1 MKQDGAPKKPKT
13 TKKRVSDKPKTKTK
27 TETSKKAKVSTS
39 TTASAPAPAPA
50 EQSAAKSN
58 TMAEQPAAAPTAASQ
73 TVAQP
78 IAQPALPPQMAM
90 GQRKSKAGLIIA
102 ICAAILFVL
111 LAIAGATAYAFY
123 QKPENVLLDAVSK
136 LPLATKVSTKTTV
149 NSNFSYEADGV
160 NIKFKKF
167 TFDTGAENAPKLDAN
182 AELALEVNGKELSL
196 KASGLATDNGTVY
209 FKVDNIVSS
218 IKETLS
224 ILHQKLPAQ
233 AEKHLK
239 KIDGKWAKYSLADVR
254 KQDKKSADQLQCVID
269 AYKKYSKD
277 DKAKHQISSVY
288 KKHPFI
294 IIDKEV
300 KSQNGNFG
308 YDVSVDDDKAEAFW
322 KDFRETSFAKSV
334 ESCAPN
340 VSSSSS
346 DTYKS
351 AKKAKSK
358 ADATMTVWVSQWS
371 HELRGV
377 DVKATNLKTDSH
389 SDKSYNVSA
398 KTVIDFGKGSQV
410 AVPSDAISAEEWART
425 ISQSFQSVAGGSYLS
440 APTVDTDNDLE
451 YSDYDD

>member
-39 TTASAPAPAPA
+39 TTASAPAPA

-58 TMAEQPAAAPTAASQ
+58 AVAEQPAAAPVIANQ
-73 TVAQP
+73 TMAQP

-102 ICAAILFVL
+102 ICAAVLVVL
-111 LAIAGATAYAFY
+111 LAIVGATAYAFY

-160 NIKFKKF
+160 KIKFKRF
-167 TFDTGAENAPKLDAN
+167 TFDTGAENTPKFDAN
-182 AELALEVNGKELSL
+182 AELVLEVNGKELSL
-196 KASGLATDNGTVY
+196 KASGLVTDNGTVY
-209 FKVDNIVSS
+209 FKDNIVSS

-239 KIDGKWAKYSLADVR
+239 KIDGKWVKYSLADAR
-254 KQDKKSADQLQCVID
+254 KQDKKSANQLQCVID

-300 KSQNGNFG
+300 KSQSGNFG

-377 DVKATNLKTDSH
+377 DVKATNLKTDSR
-389 SDKSYNVSA
+389 SDKNYNVSA
-398 KTVIDFGKGSQV
+398 KTVIDFSKGSQV
-410 AVPSDAISAEEWART
+410 AVPGDTISAEEWARA
-425 ISQSFQSVAGGSYLS
+425 ISQSFQSVAVGSYLS
-440 APTVDTDNDLE
+440 APTADADNDLE
-451 YSDYDD
+451 YGDYDD

>member
-1 MKQDGAPKKPKT
+1 MKQDGASKKPKT

-27 TETSKKAKVSTS
+27 TETSKKAKASTS
-39 TTASAPAPAPA
+39 TTAPAAA
-50 EQSAAKSN
+50 EQSAAKSSAVN
-58 TMAEQPAAAPTAASQ
+58 AVAEQPAVAPVVANQ

-90 GQRKSKAGLIIA
+90 GQRKSKVGLIIA
-102 ICAAILFVL
+102 ICAAVLVVL

-167 TFDTGAENAPKLDAN
+167 TFDTAAENTPKFDAN
-182 AELALEVNGKELSL
+182 AELVLEVNGKELSL
-196 KASGLATDNGTVY
+196 KASGLVTDNGTVY
-209 FKVDNIVSS
+209 FKDNIVSS

-239 KIDGKWAKYSLADVR
+239 KIDGKWVKYSLADAR
-254 KQDKKSADQLQCVID
+254 KQDKKSANQLQCVID

-300 KSQNGNFG
+300 KSQSGNFG

-377 DVKATNLKTDSH
+377 DVKATNLKTDSR
-389 SDKSYNVSA
+389 SDKNYNVSA
-398 KTVIDFGKGSQV
+398 KTIIDFSKGSQV

-451 YSDYDD
+451 YGDYDD

>member
-1 MKQDGAPKKPKT
+1 MKQDGVPKKPKT
-13 TKKRVSDKPKTKTK
+13 TKKRVSNKPKTKAK

-39 TTASAPAPAPA
+39 TTEPAPAAA

-58 TMAEQPAAAPTAASQ
+58 TVAEQPAAAPTAASQ
-73 TVAQP
+73 TMTQP
-78 IAQPALPPQMAM
+78 MTQPVLPPQMAM
-90 GQRKSKAGLIIA
+90 GQRKSKVGLIIA
-102 ICAAILFVL
+102 ICAAVLVVL

-167 TFDTGAENAPKLDAN
+167 TFDTAAENTPKFDAN
-182 AELALEVNGKELSL
+182 AELVLEVNGKELSL
-196 KASGLATDNGTVY
+196 KASGLVTDNGTVY
-209 FKVDNIVSS
+209 FKDNIVSS

-239 KIDGKWAKYSLADVR
+239 KIDGKWVKYSLADAR
-254 KQDKKSADQLQCVID
+254 KQDKKSANQLQCVID

-300 KSQNGNFG
+300 KSQSGNFG

-377 DVKATNLKTDSH
+377 DVKAANLKTDSR
-389 SDKSYNVSA
+389 SDKNYNVSA
-398 KTVIDFGKGSQV
+398 KTVIDFSKGSQV
-410 AVPSDAISAEEWART
+410 AVPSDAISAEEWARA

-451 YSDYDD
+451 YGDYDD

>member
-13 TKKRVSDKPKTKTK
+13 TKKRVSDKPKAKVK

-39 TTASAPAPAPA
+39 TTASAPAPA

-58 TMAEQPAAAPTAASQ
+58 TVAEQPAVAPVVANQ

-102 ICAAILFVL
+102 ICAAVLVVL

-167 TFDTGAENAPKLDAN
+167 TFDTGAENTPKFDAN
-182 AELALEVNGKELSL
+182 AELVLEVNGKELSL
-196 KASGLATDNGTVY
+196 KASGLVTDNGTVY
-209 FKVDNIVSS
+209 FKDNIVSS

-239 KIDGKWAKYSLADVR
+239 KIDGKWVKYSLADAR
-254 KQDKKSADQLQCVID
+254 KQDKKSANQLQCVID

-377 DVKATNLKTDSH
+377 DVKATNLKTDSR
-389 SDKSYNVSA
+389 SDKNYNVSA
-398 KTVIDFGKGSQV
+398 KTVIDFSKGSQV
-410 AVPSDAISAEEWART
+410 TVPSDAISAEEWAIA

>member
-13 TKKRVSDKPKTKTK
+13 TKKRVSDKPKTKAK

-39 TTASAPAPAPA
+39 TTAPAAA
-50 EQSAAKSN
+50 EQSTAKSN
-58 TMAEQPAAAPTAASQ
+58 TVAEQLAAAPTAANQ

-102 ICAAILFVL
+102 ICAAILVVL
-111 LAIAGATAYAFY
+111 LAVAGATAYAFY

-149 NSNFSYEADGV
+149 NSNFSYEADGMNV
-160 NIKFKKF
+160 KFKKF
-167 TFDTGAENAPKLDAN
+167 TFDTGAENTPKLDAN

-209 FKVDNIVSS
+209 FKVDNIVSN

-294 IIDKEV
+294 IIDEEV

-340 VSSSSS
+340 VSSSS

-377 DVKATNLKTDSH
+377 DVKATNLKTDSR
-389 SDKSYNVSA
+389 SDKNYNVSA
-398 KTVIDFGKGSQV
+398 KTVIDFSKGSQV
-410 AVPSDAISAEEWART
+410 AVPGDAISAEEWARA
-425 ISQSFQSVAGGSYLS
+425 ISQSFQSVSGGSYLS
-440 APTVDTDNDLE
+440 APTVDADNDLE
-451 YSDYDD
+451 YGDYDD

>member
-1 MKQDGAPKKPKT
+1 MKQDGVPKKPKT
-13 TKKRVSDKPKTKTK
+13 TKKRVSNKPKTKAK

-39 TTASAPAPAPA
+39 TTEPAPAAA

-58 TMAEQPAAAPTAASQ
+58 TVAEQPAAAPTAASQ
-73 TVAQP
+73 TMTQP
-78 IAQPALPPQMAM
+78 MTQPVLPPQMAM
-90 GQRKSKAGLIIA
+90 GQRKSKVGLIIA
-102 ICAAILFVL
+102 ICAAVLVVL

-123 QKPENVLLDAVSK
+123 QRPENVLLDAVSK

-160 NIKFKKF
+160 KIKFKRF
-167 TFDTGAENAPKLDAN
+167 TFDTGAENTPKFDAN
-182 AELALEVNGKELSL
+182 AELVLEVNGKELSL
-196 KASGLATDNGTVY
+196 KASGLVTDNGTVY
-209 FKVDNIVSS
+209 FKDNIVSS

-239 KIDGKWAKYSLADVR
+239 KIDGKWVKYSLADAR
-254 KQDKKSADQLQCVID
+254 KQDKKSANQLQCVID

-300 KSQNGNFG
+300 KSQSGNFG

-377 DVKATNLKTDSH
+377 DVKATNLKTDSR
-389 SDKSYNVSA
+389 SDKNYNVSA
-398 KTVIDFGKGSQV
+398 KTVIDFSKGSQV
-410 AVPSDAISAEEWART
+410 AVPGDAISAEEWARA
-425 ISQSFQSVAGGSYLS
+425 ISQSFQSVAVGSYLS
-440 APTVDTDNDLE
+440 APTADADNDLE
-451 YSDYDD
+451 YGDYDD

>member
-1 MKQDGAPKKPKT
+1 MKQDGASKKPKT

-27 TETSKKAKVSTS
+27 TETSKKAKASTS
-39 TTASAPAPAPA
+39 TTAPAAA
-50 EQSAAKSN
+50 EQSAAKSSAVN
-58 TMAEQPAAAPTAASQ
+58 AVAEQPAVAPVVANQ

-90 GQRKSKAGLIIA
+90 GQRKSKVGLIIA
-102 ICAAILFVL
+102 ICAAVLVVL

-167 TFDTGAENAPKLDAN
+167 TFDTAAENTPKFDAN
-182 AELALEVNGKELSL
+182 AELVLEVNGKELSL
-196 KASGLATDNGTVY
+196 KASGLVTDNGTVY
-209 FKVDNIVSS
+209 FKDNIVSS

-239 KIDGKWAKYSLADVR
+239 KIDGKWVKYSLADAR
-254 KQDKKSADQLQCVID
+254 KQDKKSANQLQCVID

-377 DVKATNLKTDSH
+377 DVKATNLKTDSR
-389 SDKSYNVSA
+389 SDKNYNVSA
-398 KTVIDFGKGSQV
+398 KTIIDFSKGSQV
-410 AVPSDAISAEEWART
+410 AVPSDAISAEEWARA

-451 YSDYDD
+451 YGDYDD

>member
-39 TTASAPAPAPA
+39 TTASAPAPA

-58 TMAEQPAAAPTAASQ
+58 AVAEQPAAAPVIANQ
-73 TVAQP
+73 TMAQP

-90 GQRKSKAGLIIA
+90 GQRKSKVGLIIA
-102 ICAAILFVL
+102 ICAAVLVVL

-160 NIKFKKF
+160 KIKFKRF
-167 TFDTGAENAPKLDAN
+167 TFDTGAENTPKFDAN
-182 AELALEVNGKELSL
+182 AELVLEVNGKELSL
-196 KASGLATDNGTVY
+196 KASGLVTDNGTVY
-209 FKVDNIVSS
+209 FKDNIVSS

-239 KIDGKWAKYSLADVR
+239 KIDGKWVKYSLADAR
-254 KQDKKSADQLQCVID
+254 KQDKKSANQLQCVID

-300 KSQNGNFG
+300 KSQSGNFG

-358 ADATMTVWVSQWS
+358 ADATVTVWVSQWS

-377 DVKATNLKTDSH
+377 DVKATNLKTDSR
-389 SDKSYNVSA
+389 SDKNYNVSA
-398 KTVIDFGKGSQV
+398 KTVIDFSKGSQV
-410 AVPSDAISAEEWART
+410 AVPSDAISAEEWASA
-425 ISQSFQSVAGGSYLS
+425 ISQSFQSVAGGSRLP
-440 APTVDTDNDLE
+440 APTVDTDNDL
-451 YSDYDD
+451 DYDDYDD

>member
-13 TKKRVSDKPKTKTK
+13 TKKRVSDKLKTKAK

-39 TTASAPAPAPA
+39 TTAPAPAAA

-58 TMAEQPAAAPTAASQ
+58 TVAKQPAAAPTAANQ
-73 TVAQP
+73 TVVQP

-102 ICAAILFVL
+102 ICAAILVVL

-160 NIKFKKF
+160 KIKFKRF
-167 TFDTGAENAPKLDAN
+167 TFDTGAENTPKFDAN
-182 AELALEVNGKELSL
+182 AELVLEVNGKELSL
-196 KASGLATDNGTVY
+196 KASGLVTDNGTVY
-209 FKVDNIVSS
+209 FKDNIVSS

-239 KIDGKWAKYSLADVR
+239 KIDGKWVKYSLADAR
-254 KQDKKSADQLQCVID
+254 KQDKKSANQLQCVID

-377 DVKATNLKTDSH
+377 DVKATNLKTDSR
-389 SDKSYNVSA
+389 SDKNYNVSA
-398 KTVIDFGKGSQV
+398 KTVIDFSKGSQV
-410 AVPSDAISAEEWART
+410 AVPSDAISTEEWARA

-440 APTVDTDNDLE
+440 APTVDADNELE
-451 YSDYDD
+451 YGDYDD

>member
-1 MKQDGAPKKPKT
+1 MKQDGASKKPKT

-27 TETSKKAKVSTS
+27 TETSKKAKASTS
-39 TTASAPAPAPA
+39 TTAPAAA
-50 EQSAAKSN
+50 EQSAAKSSAVN
-58 TMAEQPAAAPTAASQ
+58 AVAEQPAVAPVVANQ

-90 GQRKSKAGLIIA
+90 GQRKSKVGLIIA
-102 ICAAILFVL
+102 ICAAVLVVL

-167 TFDTGAENAPKLDAN
+167 TFDTAAENTPKFDAN
-182 AELALEVNGKELSL
+182 AELVLEVNGKELSL
-196 KASGLATDNGTVY
+196 KASGLVTDNGTVY
-209 FKVDNIVSS
+209 FKDNIVSS

-239 KIDGKWAKYSLADVR
+239 KIDGKWVKYSLADAR
-254 KQDKKSADQLQCVID
+254 KQDKKSANQLQCVID

-300 KSQNGNFG
+300 KSQSGNFG

-377 DVKATNLKTDSH
+377 DVKATNLKTDSR
-389 SDKSYNVSA
+389 SDKNYNVSA
-398 KTVIDFGKGSQV
+398 KTVIDFSKGSQV
-410 AVPSDAISAEEWART
+410 AVPSDAISAEEWARA

-440 APTVDTDNDLE
+440 APTADADNDLE
-451 YSDYDD
+451 YGDYDD

>member
-13 TKKRVSDKPKTKTK
+13 TKKRVSDKLKTKAK

-39 TTASAPAPAPA
+39 TTAPAAAA

-58 TMAEQPAAAPTAASQ
+58 TVAEQPAAAPTAANQ
-73 TVAQP
+73 TAAQP
-78 IAQPALPPQMAM
+78 IAQPVLPPQMAM
-90 GQRKSKAGLIIA
+90 GQRKSKVGLIIT
-102 ICAAILFVL
+102 ICAVILVVL

-288 KKHPFI
+288 KKHSFI

-377 DVKATNLKTDSH
+377 DVKATNLKTDSR
-389 SDKSYNVSA
+389 SDKNYNVSA
-398 KTVIDFGKGSQV
+398 KTIIDFSKGSQV

-451 YSDYDD
+451 YGDYDD

>member
-13 TKKRVSDKPKTKTK
+13 TKKRVSDKPKAKVK

-39 TTASAPAPAPA
+39 TTAPAPVAA

-58 TMAEQPAAAPTAASQ
+58 TVTEQPAAAPVAANQ

-102 ICAAILFVL
+102 ICAAVLVVL

-160 NIKFKKF
+160 KIKFKRF
-167 TFDTGAENAPKLDAN
+167 TFDTGAENTPKFDAN
-182 AELALEVNGKELSL
+182 AELVLEVNGKELSL
-196 KASGLATDNGTVY
+196 KASGLVTDNGTVY
-209 FKVDNIVSS
+209 FKDNIVSS

-239 KIDGKWAKYSLADVR
+239 KIDGKWVKYSLADAR
-254 KQDKKSADQLQCVID
+254 KQDKKSANQLQCVID

-358 ADATMTVWVSQWS
+358 ADATMTVWVSQ
-371 HELRGV
+371 
-377 DVKATNLKTDSH
+377 
-389 SDKSYNVSA
+389 
-398 KTVIDFGKGSQV
+398 V
-410 AVPSDAISAEEWART
+410 AVPGDAISAEEWARA
-425 ISQSFQSVAGGSYLS
+425 ISQSFQSVAVGSYLS
-440 APTVDTDNDLE
+440 APTADADNDLE
-451 YSDYDD
+451 YGDYDD

>member
-13 TKKRVSDKPKTKTK
+13 TKKRVSDKPKTKAK

-39 TTASAPAPAPA
+39 TTEPAPAAA

-58 TMAEQPAAAPTAASQ
+58 TVAEQPAAAPTTANQ

-78 IAQPALPPQMAM
+78 IAQLALPPQMAM

-102 ICAAILFVL
+102 ICAAVLVVL

-160 NIKFKKF
+160 KIKFKRF
-167 TFDTGAENAPKLDAN
+167 TFDTGAENTPKFDAN
-182 AELALEVNGKELSL
+182 AELVLEVNGKELSL
-196 KASGLATDNGTVY
+196 KASGLVTDNGTVY
-209 FKVDNIVSS
+209 FKDNIVSS

-239 KIDGKWAKYSLADVR
+239 KIDGKWVKYSLADAR
-254 KQDKKSADQLQCVID
+254 KQDKKSANQLQCVID

-377 DVKATNLKTDSH
+377 DVKATNLKTDSR
-389 SDKSYNVSA
+389 SDKNYNVSA
-398 KTVIDFGKGSQV
+398 KTIIDFGKGSQV
-410 AVPSDAISAEEWART
+410 AVPSDAISAEEWASA
-425 ISQSFQSVAGGSYLS
+425 ISQSFQSVAGGSRLP
-440 APTVDTDNDLE
+440 APTVDTDNDL
-451 YSDYDD
+451 DYDDYDD

>member
-39 TTASAPAPAPA
+39 TTAPAPAAA

-58 TMAEQPAAAPTAASQ
+58 AVAEQPAAAPVIANQ
-73 TVAQP
+73 TMAQP

-102 ICAAILFVL
+102 ICAAVLVVL

-160 NIKFKKF
+160 KIKFKRF
-167 TFDTGAENAPKLDAN
+167 TFDTGAENTPKFDAN
-182 AELALEVNGKELSL
+182 AELVLEVNGKELSL
-196 KASGLATDNGTVY
+196 KASGLVTDNGTVY
-209 FKVDNIVSS
+209 FKDNIVSS

-233 AEKHLK
+233 SEKHLK
-239 KIDGKWAKYSLADVR
+239 KIDGKWVKYSLADAR
-254 KQDKKSADQLQCVID
+254 KQDKKSANQLQCVID

-300 KSQNGNFG
+300 KSQSGNFG

-377 DVKATNLKTDSH
+377 DVKATNLKTDSR
-389 SDKSYNVSA
+389 SDKNYNVSA
-398 KTVIDFGKGSQV
+398 KTVIDFSKGSQV
-410 AVPSDAISAEEWART
+410 AVPGDAISAEEWARA
-425 ISQSFQSVAGGSYLS
+425 ISQSFQSVAVGSYLS
-440 APTVDTDNDLE
+440 APTADADNDLE
-451 YSDYDD
+451 YGDYDD

>member
-13 TKKRVSDKPKTKTK
+13 TKKRVSDKLKTKAK

-39 TTASAPAPAPA
+39 TTAPAAA

-58 TMAEQPAAAPTAASQ
+58 TVAEQPAAAPTAANQ
-73 TVAQP
+73 TVVQP

-102 ICAAILFVL
+102 ICAVILVVL

-160 NIKFKKF
+160 KIKFKRF
-167 TFDTGAENAPKLDAN
+167 TFDTGAENTPKFDAN
-182 AELALEVNGKELSL
+182 AELVLEVNGKELSL
-196 KASGLATDNGTVY
+196 KASGLVTDNGTVY
-209 FKVDNIVSS
+209 FKDNIVSS

-239 KIDGKWAKYSLADVR
+239 KIDGKWVKYSLADAR
-254 KQDKKSADQLQCVID
+254 KQDKKSANQLQCVID

-377 DVKATNLKTDSH
+377 DVKATNLKTDSR
-389 SDKSYNVSA
+389 SDKNYNVSA
-398 KTVIDFGKGSQV
+398 KTIIDFGKGSQV
-410 AVPSDAISAEEWART
+410 AVPSDAISAEEWASA
-425 ISQSFQSVAGGSYLS
+425 ISQSFQSVAGGSRLP
-440 APTVDTDNDLE
+440 APTVDTDNDL
-451 YSDYDD
+451 DYDDYDD

>member
-13 TKKRVSDKPKTKTK
+13 TKKRVSDKPKAKVK

-39 TTASAPAPAPA
+39 TTISAPAPAK
-50 EQSAAKSN
+50 QSTAKSN
-58 TMAEQPAAAPTAASQ
+58 AVAEQPAAAPVVANQ

-90 GQRKSKAGLIIA
+90 GQRKSKVGLIIA
-102 ICAAILFVL
+102 ICAAVLVVL

-149 NSNFSYEADGV
+149 SSNFSYEADGV

-167 TFDTGAENAPKLDAN
+167 TFDTGAENTPKFDAN
-182 AELALEVNGKELSL
+182 AELVLEVNGKELSL
-196 KASGLATDNGTVY
+196 KASGLVTDNGTVY
-209 FKVDNIVSS
+209 FKDNIVSS

-239 KIDGKWAKYSLADVR
+239 KIDGKWVKYSLADAR
-254 KQDKKSADQLQCVID
+254 KQDKKSANQLQCVID

-377 DVKATNLKTDSH
+377 DVKATNLKTDSR
-389 SDKSYNVSA
+389 SDKNYNVSA
-398 KTVIDFGKGSQV
+398 KTVIDFSKGSQV
-410 AVPSDAISAEEWART
+410 TVPSDAISAEEWASA

>member
-13 TKKRVSDKPKTKTK
+13 TKKRVSDKSKAKVK

-39 TTASAPAPAPA
+39 TTAPAAA
-50 EQSAAKSN
+50 EQSAAKSSAVN
-58 TMAEQPAAAPTAASQ
+58 AVAEQPAVAPVVANQ

-102 ICAAILFVL
+102 ICAAVLVVL

-167 TFDTGAENAPKLDAN
+167 TFDTAAENTPKFDAN
-182 AELALEVNGKELSL
+182 AELVLEVNGKELSL
-196 KASGLATDNGTVY
+196 KASGLVTDNGTVY
-209 FKVDNIVSS
+209 FKDNIVSS

-239 KIDGKWAKYSLADVR
+239 KIDGKWVKYSLADAR
-254 KQDKKSADQLQCVID
+254 KQDKKSANQLQCVID

-300 KSQNGNFG
+300 KSQSGNFG

-377 DVKATNLKTDSH
+377 DVKATNLKTDSR
-389 SDKSYNVSA
+389 SDKNYNVSA
-398 KTVIDFGKGSQV
+398 KTVIDFSKGSQV
-410 AVPSDAISAEEWART
+410 AVPSDAISAEEWARA

-451 YSDYDD
+451 YGDYDD

>member
-1 MKQDGAPKKPKT
+1 MKQDGVPKKPKT
-13 TKKRVSDKPKTKTK
+13 TKKRVSDKPKTKVK

-39 TTASAPAPAPA
+39 TTAPALAAA

-58 TMAEQPAAAPTAASQ
+58 TVAEQPAAAPVAANQTA
-73 TVAQP
+73 AQP

-102 ICAAILFVL
+102 ICAAVLVVL

-160 NIKFKKF
+160 KIKFKRF
-167 TFDTGAENAPKLDAN
+167 TFDTGAENTPKFDAN
-182 AELALEVNGKELSL
+182 AELVLEVNGKEMSL
-196 KASGLATDNGTVY
+196 KASGLVTDNGTVY
-209 FKVDNIVSS
+209 FKDNIVSS

-239 KIDGKWAKYSLADVR
+239 KIDGKWVKYSLADAR
-254 KQDKKSADQLQCVID
+254 KQDKKSANQLQCVID

-377 DVKATNLKTDSH
+377 DVKATNLKTDSR
-389 SDKSYNVSA
+389 SDKNYNVSA
-398 KTVIDFGKGSQV
+398 KTVIDFSKGSQV
-410 AVPSDAISAEEWART
+410 AVPGDAISAEEWARA

-451 YSDYDD
+451 YGDYDN

>member
-39 TTASAPAPAPA
+39 TTASVAA

-58 TMAEQPAAAPTAASQ
+58 AVAEQPAAAPVIANQ
-73 TVAQP
+73 TMAQP

-102 ICAAILFVL
+102 ICAAVLAVL

-160 NIKFKKF
+160 KIKFKRF
-167 TFDTGAENAPKLDAN
+167 TFDTGAENTPKFDAN
-182 AELALEVNGKELSL
+182 AELVLEVNGKELSL
-196 KASGLATDNGTVY
+196 KASGLVTDNGTVY
-209 FKVDNIVSS
+209 FKDNIVSS

-239 KIDGKWAKYSLADVR
+239 KIDGKWVKYSLADAR
-254 KQDKKSADQLQCVID
+254 KQDKKSANQLQCVID

-300 KSQNGNFG
+300 KSQSGNFG

-377 DVKATNLKTDSH
+377 DVKATNLKTDSR
-389 SDKSYNVSA
+389 SDKNYNVSA
-398 KTVIDFGKGSQV
+398 KTVIDFSKGSQV
-410 AVPSDAISAEEWART
+410 AVPGDAISAEEWARA
-425 ISQSFQSVAGGSYLS
+425 ISQSFQSVAVGSYLS

-451 YSDYDD
+451 YGDYDD

>member
-13 TKKRVSDKPKTKTK
+13 TKKRVSDKPKTKAK

-39 TTASAPAPAPA
+39 TTAPASVAA
-50 EQSAAKSN
+50 EQFAAKSN
-58 TMAEQPAAAPTAASQ
+58 AVAEQPAAAPVIANQ
-73 TVAQP
+73 TMAQP

-102 ICAAILFVL
+102 ICAAVLVVL

-160 NIKFKKF
+160 KIKFKRF
-167 TFDTGAENAPKLDAN
+167 TFDTGAENTPKFDAN
-182 AELALEVNGKELSL
+182 AELVLEVNGKELSL
-196 KASGLATDNGTVY
+196 KASGLVTDNGTVY
-209 FKVDNIVSS
+209 FKDNIVSS

-239 KIDGKWAKYSLADVR
+239 KIDGKWVKYSLADAR
-254 KQDKKSADQLQCVID
+254 KQDKKSANQLQCVID

-300 KSQNGNFG
+300 KSQSGNFG

-340 VSSSSS
+340 VSSSSY

-377 DVKATNLKTDSH
+377 DVKATNLKTDSR
-389 SDKSYNVSA
+389 SDKNYNVSA
-398 KTVIDFGKGSQV
+398 KTIIDFSKGSQV

>member
-39 TTASAPAPAPA
+39 TTTPAPAPA

-58 TMAEQPAAAPTAASQ
+58 TVVEQPAAAPIAASQ

-102 ICAAILFVL
+102 ICTVILVVL

-167 TFDTGAENAPKLDAN
+167 TFDTAAENTPKFDAN
-182 AELALEVNGKELSL
+182 AELVLEVNGKELSL
-196 KASGLATDNGTVY
+196 KASGLVTDNGTVY
-209 FKVDNIVSS
+209 FKDNIVSS

-239 KIDGKWAKYSLADVR
+239 KIDGKWVKYSLADAR
-254 KQDKKSADQLQCVID
+254 KQDKKSANQLQCVID

-300 KSQNGNFG
+300 KSQSGNFG

-377 DVKATNLKTDSH
+377 DVKATNLKTDSR
-389 SDKSYNVSA
+389 SNKNYNVSA
-398 KTVIDFGKGSQV
+398 KTVIDFSKGSQV
-410 AVPSDAISAEEWART
+410 AVPDDAISAEEWARA

-440 APTVDTDNDLE
+440 APTADADNDLE
-451 YSDYDD
+451 YGDYDD

>member
-13 TKKRVSDKPKTKTK
+13 TKKRVSDKPKAKVK

-39 TTASAPAPAPA
+39 TTISAPAPAK
-50 EQSAAKSN
+50 QSTAKSN
-58 TMAEQPAAAPTAASQ
+58 AVAEQPAAAPVVANQ

-90 GQRKSKAGLIIA
+90 GQRKSKVGLIIA
-102 ICAAILFVL
+102 ICAAVLVVL

-160 NIKFKKF
+160 KIKFKRF
-167 TFDTGAENAPKLDAN
+167 TFDTGAENTPKFDAN
-182 AELALEVNGKELSL
+182 AELVLEVNGKELSL
-196 KASGLATDNGTVY
+196 KASGLVTDNGTVY
-209 FKVDNIVSS
+209 FKDNIVSS

-239 KIDGKWAKYSLADVR
+239 KIDGKWVKYSLADAR
-254 KQDKKSADQLQCVID
+254 KQDKKSANQLQCVID

-377 DVKATNLKTDSH
+377 DVKATNLKTDSR
-389 SDKSYNVSA
+389 SDKNYNVSA
-398 KTVIDFGKGSQV
+398 KTVIDFSKGSQV
-410 AVPSDAISAEEWART
+410 TVPSDAISAEEWASA

>member
-39 TTASAPAPAPA
+39 TTASAPAPA

-58 TMAEQPAAAPTAASQ
+58 AVAEQPAAAPIAASQ

-102 ICAAILFVL
+102 ICTVILVVL

-160 NIKFKKF
+160 KIKFKRF
-167 TFDTGAENAPKLDAN
+167 TFDTGAENTPKFDAN
-182 AELALEVNGKELSL
+182 AELVLEVNGKELSL
-196 KASGLATDNGTVY
+196 KASGLVTDNGTVY
-209 FKVDNIVSS
+209 FKDNIVSS

-239 KIDGKWAKYSLADVR
+239 KIDGKWVKYSLADAR
-254 KQDKKSADQLQCVID
+254 KQDKKSANQLQCVID

-300 KSQNGNFG
+300 KSQSGNFG

-377 DVKATNLKTDSH
+377 DVKATNLKTDSR
-389 SDKSYNVSA
+389 SDKNYNVSA
-398 KTVIDFGKGSQV
+398 KTVIDFSKGSQV
-410 AVPSDAISAEEWART
+410 AVPGDAISAEEWARA

-440 APTVDTDNDLE
+440 APTVDTDNDLD
-451 YSDYDD
+451 YGDYDD

>member
-39 TTASAPAPAPA
+39 TTASAPAPA

-58 TMAEQPAAAPTAASQ
+58 AVAEQPAAAPVIANQ
-73 TVAQP
+73 TMAQP

-102 ICAAILFVL
+102 ICTVILVVL

-160 NIKFKKF
+160 KIKFKRF
-167 TFDTGAENAPKLDAN
+167 TFDTGAENTPKVDAN
-182 AELALEVNGKELSL
+182 AELVLEVNGKELSL
-196 KASGLATDNGTVY
+196 KASGLVTDNGTVY
-209 FKVDNIVSS
+209 FKDNIVSS

-239 KIDGKWAKYSLADVR
+239 KIDGKWVKYSLADAR
-254 KQDKKSADQLQCVID
+254 KQDKKSANQLQCVID

-300 KSQNGNFG
+300 KSQSGNFG

-377 DVKATNLKTDSH
+377 DVKAANLKTDSR
-389 SDKSYNVSA
+389 SDKNYNVSA
-398 KTVIDFGKGSQV
+398 KTVIDFSKGSQV
-410 AVPSDAISAEEWART
+410 AVPSDAISAEEWARA
-425 ISQSFQSVAGGSYLS
+425 ISQSFQSVAVGSYLS
-440 APTVDTDNDLE
+440 APTADADNDLE
-451 YSDYDD
+451 YGDYDD

>member
-1 MKQDGAPKKPKT
+1 MKQDSAPKKPKT
-13 TKKRVSDKPKTKTK
+13 TKKRVSDKPKTKAK

-39 TTASAPAPAPA
+39 TTASAPAPA

-58 TMAEQPAAAPTAASQ
+58 AVAEQPAAAPVTANQ
-73 TVAQP
+73 TMAQP

-102 ICAAILFVL
+102 ICAAVLVVL

-167 TFDTGAENAPKLDAN
+167 TFDTGAENTPKFDAN

-196 KASGLATDNGTVY
+196 KASSLVTDNGTVY
-209 FKVDNIVSS
+209 FKDNIVSS

-239 KIDGKWAKYSLADVR
+239 KIDGKWVKYSLADAR
-254 KQDKKSADQLQCVID
+254 KQDKKSANQLQCVID

-288 KKHPFI
+288 KKHSFI

-377 DVKATNLKTDSH
+377 DVKAANLKTDSR
-389 SDKSYNVSA
+389 SDKNYNVSA
-398 KTVIDFGKGSQV
+398 KTIIDFSKGSQV
-410 AVPSDAISAEEWART
+410 AVPSDAISAEEWANA
-425 ISQSFQSVAGGSYLS
+425 ISQSFQSVAGSSRLP
-440 APTVDTDNDLE
+440 APTVDTDNDL
-451 YSDYDD
+451 DYDDYDD